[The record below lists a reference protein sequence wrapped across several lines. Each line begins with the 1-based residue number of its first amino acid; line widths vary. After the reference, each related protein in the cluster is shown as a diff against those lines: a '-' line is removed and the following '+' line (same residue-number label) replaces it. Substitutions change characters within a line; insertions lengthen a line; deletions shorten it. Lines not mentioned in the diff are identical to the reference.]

1 MIALVDSRK
10 KEIADICRRLAVR
23 RLDVFGSAV
32 GETFDAVRSD
42 IDFVVEFANHNQ
54 PGILDRYL
62 ALAEEGLEAL
72 LHRPVDLV
80 TTESIRNP
88 YFRKAVESTRE
99 AVYAS

>member
-1 MIALVDSRK
+1 MITLVDSRK

-62 ALAEEGLEAL
+62 ALAEGLEAL

>member
-1 MIALVDSRK
+1 MIALVDSKK

-62 ALAEEGLEAL
+62 ALAEGLEAL
-72 LHRPVDLV
+72 LHHPVDLV

>member
-54 PGILDRYL
+54 PGILGRYL
-62 ALAEEGLEAL
+62 ALAEGLEAL

-80 TTESIRNP
+80 TAESIRNP

>member
-62 ALAEEGLEAL
+62 ALAEGLEAL
-72 LHRPVDLV
+72 LDRPVDLV

>member
-32 GETFDAVRSD
+32 GEAFDEVRSD

-62 ALAEEGLEAL
+62 ALAEGLEAL

>member
-1 MIALVDSRK
+1 MIAIIDNRK

-23 RLDVFGSAV
+23 RLDMFGSAV
-32 GETFDAVRSD
+32 GEAFDAVRSD
-42 IDFVVEFANHNQ
+42 VDFVVEFADHNQ

-62 ALAEEGLEAL
+62 ALAEGLEAL

-88 YFRKAVESTRE
+88 YFREAVESTRE

>member
-32 GETFDAVRSD
+32 GETFDEVRSD

-62 ALAEEGLEAL
+62 ALAEGLEAL

>member
-10 KEIADICRRLAVR
+10 NEIADICRRLAVR
-23 RLDVFGSAV
+23 RLDIFGSAV
-32 GETFDAVRSD
+32 RDTFDAVRSD

-62 ALAEEGLEAL
+62 ALAEGLESL

-80 TTESIRNP
+80 TAESIRNP
-88 YFRKAVESTRE
+88 YFREAVEATRE

>member
-10 KEIADICRRLAVR
+10 NEIADICRRLAVR

-32 GETFDAVRSD
+32 GETFDSARSD

-62 ALAEEGLEAL
+62 ALAEELEAIL
-72 LHRPVDLV
+72 CRRVDLV

-99 AVYAS
+99 VIYAA